1 MEDRALW
8 QRHLADLQVMEAEG
22 GRMAQMDLT
31 LLEVQVDGDHPDT
44 GEVHLG
50 CLRAHQVVE
59 HLLQVRRVSLGDRRE
74 DQGGL
79 LTDLQMDLRMDLRM
93 GRPVDPATDHLDP
106 LMDHPV
112 DGRAVVVVVDH
123 PEDLLVVMDQERGP

>member
-8 QRHLADLQVMEAEG
+8 PRHLADLQGMEAEG

-31 LLEVQVDGDHPDT
+31 LLEAQVDGDHPDI
-44 GEVHLG
+44 GEDHLG
-50 CLRAHQVVE
+50 CLRARQVAE
-59 HLLQVRRVSLGDRRE
+59 HLRQVRRVSLGDRQE

-79 LTDLQMDLRMDLRM
+79 LMDLQMDLRM
-93 GRPVDPATDHLDP
+93 GRPVDPVTDHLDP

-112 DGRAVVVVVDH
+112 DGRAVVAVDH
-123 PEDLLVVMDQERGP
+123 PEDLLVVMDQEQGP

>member
-1 MEDRALW
+1 MGGQVLW
-8 QRHLADLQVMEAEG
+8 QCHLADLQGMEAEG

-31 LLEVQVDGDHPDT
+31 LLEAQVDGDHPDI
-44 GEVHLG
+44 GEDHLG
-50 CLRAHQVVE
+50 CLRARQVAE
-59 HLLQVRRVSLGDRRE
+59 HLRQVRRVSLGDRRE

-112 DGRAVVVVVDH
+112 AGRAVVVVDH
-123 PEDLLVVMDQERGP
+123 PEDLLVEMDQEQGP

>member
-1 MEDRALW
+1 MGGQVPW
-8 QRHLADLQVMEAEG
+8 QCHLADLQGMEAEG

-31 LLEVQVDGDHPDT
+31 LPEAQVDGDHPDI
-44 GEVHLG
+44 GEDHLG
-50 CLRAHQVVE
+50 CLRARQVAE
-59 HLLQVRRVSLGDRRE
+59 HLRQVRRVSLGDRRE

-79 LTDLQMDLRMDLRM
+79 LTDLQMDLRM

-112 DGRAVVVVVDH
+112 DGRAVVVVDH
-123 PEDLLVVMDQERGP
+123 PEDLLVEMDQEQGP

>member
-8 QRHLADLQVMEAEG
+8 QRHLADLQGMEAEG

-31 LLEVQVDGDHPDT
+31 LLEAQVDGDHPDI
-44 GEVHLG
+44 GEDHLG
-50 CLRAHQVVE
+50 CLLARQVAE
-59 HLLQVRRVSLGDRRE
+59 HLRQVRRVSLGDRRE

-112 DGRAVVVVVDH
+112 AGRAVVVVDH
-123 PEDLLVVMDQERGP
+123 PEDLLVEMDQEQGP